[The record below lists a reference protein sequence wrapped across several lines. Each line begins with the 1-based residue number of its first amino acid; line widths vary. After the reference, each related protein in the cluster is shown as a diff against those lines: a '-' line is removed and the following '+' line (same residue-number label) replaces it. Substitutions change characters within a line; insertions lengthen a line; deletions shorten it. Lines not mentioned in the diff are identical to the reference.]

1 MSATHSERSR
11 VDFDER
17 FRAAGLVVFERG
29 WLSSNNVLFGGDA
42 SEPATLVD
50 SGYWTH
56 QEQTEVLLR
65 RALGADRQLGRL
77 VNTHLHSDHCG
88 GNERLQRLH
97 GCVIDVPAGEFDKVQ
112 RWDERELTYEATG
125 QHCPRFEA
133 KGRLHPG
140 ETVRLGGRAWNV
152 VASPGH
158 DPESV
163 MFHDPALGIL
173 ISADALWE
181 DGFGVVFP
189 ELEGFEAFSDV
200 GRTLELISG
209 LNVDVVI
216 PGHGRPFSD
225 VSPALDRAR
234 GRLARFVTD
243 PRKHA
248 LHAAKVLIK
257 FHLLEVQAESRADLD
272 AWLQSTPYFNAVHSE
287 HFGSEPW
294 AAWRTQLLEGLLR
307 SRAIELDGDTVRN
320 L

>member
-1 MSATHSERSR
+1 MSAADAEGSR
-11 VDFDER
+11 IDLDER
-17 FRAAGLVVFERG
+17 FSEAGLVVFERG
-29 WLSSNNVLFGGDA
+29 WLSSNNVLFGGDD
-42 SEPATLVD
+42 SVPATLVD

-56 QEQTEVLLR
+56 QEQTEALLR
-65 RALGADRQLGRL
+65 RALGPDRQLGRL

-88 GNERLQRLH
+88 GNERLQRLY
-97 GCVIDVPAGEFDKVQ
+97 GCVVDVPAGEFDKVQ

-125 QHCPRFEA
+125 QHCPRFEPQ
-133 KGRLHPG
+133 GRLHPG

-163 MFHDPALGIL
+163 MFHDPTLGIL

-189 ELEGFEAFSDV
+189 ELEGIEAFADV
-200 GRTLELISG
+200 ERTLELISG

-225 VSPALDRAR
+225 VSAALERAR
-234 GRLARFVTD
+234 GRLARFVAD

-272 AWLQSTPYFNAVHSE
+272 AWLQSTAYFNAVHSE
-287 HFGSEPW
+287 HFGGEAWS
-294 AAWRTQLLEGLLR
+294 AWRVQLLEGLLR

>member
-1 MSATHSERSR
+1 MSAAQSERSR
-11 VDFDER
+11 VDLDER
-17 FRAAGLVVFERG
+17 FREAGLVVFERG
-29 WLSSNNVLFGGDA
+29 WLSSNNVLFVGDA
-42 SEPATLVD
+42 GVPATLVD

-56 QEQTEVLLR
+56 QEQTEALLR
-65 RALGADRQLGRL
+65 RALGPERQLGRL

-97 GCVIDVPAGEFDKVQ
+97 SCVVDVPAGEFDKVQ

-125 QHCPRFEA
+125 QHCPRFEPQ
-133 KGRLHPG
+133 GRLHPG

-189 ELEGFEAFSDV
+189 ELEGLEAFAAV

-209 LNVDVVI
+209 LNVDLVI
-216 PGHGRPFSD
+216 PGHGRPFSG
-225 VSPALDRAR
+225 VYPALERAR
-234 GRLARFVTD
+234 GRLARFVAD

-272 AWLQSTPYFNAVHSE
+272 VWLQSTRYFNAVHSE

-294 AAWRTQLLEGLLR
+294 TAWRTHLLEGLLR
-307 SRAIELDGDTVRN
+307 SRAIELDGDFVRN